1 MRLESRI
8 TKHADERVNHY
19 IGLAAR
25 IGFAVVSVGGML
37 VAGWF
42 VFEGLAFGA
51 PDGIRN
57 ALLVAT
63 PVVAGMVVFTVLQA
77 RWRAFA

>member
-1 MRLESRI
+1 MKLESRI

-19 IGLAAR
+19 IGMAAR
-25 IGFAVVSVGGML
+25 IGFAVVSVGEVL
-37 VAGWF
+37 LAGWF
-42 VFEGLAFGA
+42 VFEELALGA

-57 ALLVAT
+57 ALLVAS
-63 PVVAGMVVFTVLQA
+63 PVALGMIAFTALQV